1 MNYKKIRVWI
11 SIILCITCFATQ
23 IELACAESA
32 VNCVEEND
40 ISKYVNNEILIKL
53 SENCPEV
60 KANAILKNANVTVI
74 KQMKSYV
81 VVHAATKRILEDAIK
96 YFKKSTYIDLVQPNF
111 EYEQSNTKYTGT
123 YVSGGITFSQNQWG
137 LMNDGTLEFVDAA
150 ISKSTMIQAK
160 KGIDI
165 NVTPLWVNVK
175 DKVSKRVIVA
185 VIDTGVD
192 INHPSFKGK
201 LWKNAKE
208 IPEDG
213 IDNDKN
219 GYIDDYDGWNSYSLD
234 CELTDEVGHGTHCA
248 GIIAANGKDNVW
260 GVTGESNV
268 KIMPVK
274 VFSKSKRGDKE
285 SCRATSFSIL
295 WGLEYAQENGAKVCN
310 LSLGMEE
317 SDSVLREFMRSSN
330 MLFICAAGNNGTS
343 MEGYATYPAY
353 YNFPNIISVA
363 NIRCDGNINKSSN
376 YSRKRVGVA
385 APGTEIYSTLPD
397 NDFGFMTGSSM
408 AAPYVTGV
416 AALLYSYTNRINAV
430 TAKNQIEKTATKMNS
445 LEKKVSGGLVNAYEA
460 YKTDVSAPSIQYKR
474 TVYKSKGY
482 VSVKLN
488 VADYGNAGVKYVRWL
503 KGSYKASSFQKGKK
517 GVKVSA
523 TGTFHAKSSGTYTIY
538 AIDNSGNETV
548 RELTVNVPA
557 PSWIELSRSSVTLK
571 KGASYKVRPY
581 VHPSDVYVKYS
592 YVSTDKKIASVDSKG
607 KVIAKRAG
615 KATIVVK
622 THNGKR
628 ATLKVIVR

>member
-23 IELACAESA
+23 IEFACAESA

-53 SENCPEV
+53 SENCSEV
-60 KANAILKNANVTVI
+60 KANAILKNANVTVR
-74 KQMKSYV
+74 KQMKTYV
-81 VVHAATKRILEDAIK
+81 VVHAKTKRILEDAIR

-111 EYEQSNTKYTGT
+111 EYEQSNSKYTGT
-123 YVSGGITFSQNQWG
+123 YVSGGLTFSQNQWG

-160 KGIDI
+160 KG
-165 NVTPLWVNVK
+165 
-175 DKVSKRVIVA
+175 
-185 VIDTGVD
+185 VD
-192 INHPSFKGK
+192 INHPSFEGK
-201 LWKNAKE
+201 LWKNTKE

-317 SDSVLREFMRSSN
+317 SDSALREFMRSSN

-397 NDFGFMTGSSM
+397 NDFGFMTGTSM

-445 LEKKVSGGLVNAYEA
+445 LEKRVSGGLVNAYEA

-548 RELTVNVPA
+548 RELTVSVPA

-581 VHPSDVYVKYS
+581 VHPSDVYVKYT
-592 YVSTDKKIASVDSKG
+592 YASTDKKIASVDSKG
-607 KVIAKRAG
+607 KIVAKRAG

-622 THNGKR
+622 TQNGKR
-628 ATLKVIVR
+628 ATLKVIVK